1 MKKKNIIGIIVIA
14 ILVIGIVAALV
25 IYKKEQAI
33 PEKTE
38 TGEEE
43 DTIILSTDENPFGM
57 EIKKINENYDLTKN
71 YYKNYDNKGLQKF
84 EITAIYTN
92 ATDFIKEIRG
102 ATEYCQYIYLDEEKN
117 IIIELNEK
125 QKEKWIKKAEE
136 NISNELEKTDEDELY
151 KISVSDDYTE
161 INCQVSQ
168 KANGL
173 TFTAKLMIIF
183 FNSELYQIL
192 IGIAVWLIHVVA
204 KDLSTGGEL
213 VNIDY
218 PKEVFSITEETWN
231 NL

>member
-1 MKKKNIIGIIVIA
+1 MKRKNIIGMLVIA
-14 ILVIGIVAALV
+14 VFVISIVAALMQ
-25 IYKKEQAI
+25 YKKEQMVA
-33 PEKTE
+33 EKPE
-38 TGEEE
+38 TGEEA
-43 DTIILSTDENPFGM
+43 DTIILGADENPFGM
-57 EIKKINENYDLTKN
+57 EIKKLNENYDLTKN

-136 NISNELEKTDEDELY
+136 NISNELEKTEE
-151 KISVSDDYTE
+151 DDYTE
-161 INCQVSQ
+161 INCQVAQ

-183 FNSELYQIL
+183 FNSEMYQIL
-192 IGIAVWLIHVVA
+192 NGNAEWSIHVVA

>member
-1 MKKKNIIGIIVIA
+1 MKKKNIAGIIVIA
-14 ILVIGIVAALV
+14 ILLIGIVAALV
-25 IYKKEQAI
+25 IYKKEQVI

-38 TGEEE
+38 TGEE
-43 DTIILSTDENPFGM
+43 DTIILSADKNSFGM
-57 EIKKINENYDLTKN
+57 EIKKINENYDLTKD
-71 YYKNYDNKGLQKF
+71 YYKNYDNTGLQKF

-102 ATEYCQYIYLDEEKN
+102 ATEYCQYIYLDDEKN

-125 QKEKWIKKAEE
+125 QKEKWIKKAEK

-161 INCQVSQ
+161 VNCQVAQ

-173 TFTAKLMIIF
+173 TFTAELMIIF
-183 FNSELYQIL
+183 FNSEMYQIL
-192 IGIAVWLIHVVA
+192 NGNAEWSIHVVA

-213 VNIDY
+213 VNIYY
-218 PKEVFSITEETWN
+218 PKEVFSITEETWD

>member
-1 MKKKNIIGIIVIA
+1 MEHQLQLLLYYHKKMEEIRMKKKNIIGIIVIA

-25 IYKKEQAI
+25 MYKKEQAI

-43 DTIILSTDENPFGM
+43 DTIILSADENPFGM

-71 YYKNYDNKGLQKF
+71 YYKNYDNTGLQKF

-125 QKEKWIKKAEE
+125 QKEKWIKKTRKP
-136 NISNELEKTDEDELY
+136 L
-151 KISVSDDYTE
+151 
-161 INCQVSQ
+161 
-168 KANGL
+168 
-173 TFTAKLMIIF
+173 
-183 FNSELYQIL
+183 
-192 IGIAVWLIHVVA
+192 
-204 KDLSTGGEL
+204 
-213 VNIDY
+213 
-218 PKEVFSITEETWN
+218 
-231 NL
+231 

>member
-1 MKKKNIIGIIVIA
+1 MKKKNIVGIIVIV
-14 ILVIGIVAALV
+14 LFVTGIAAALMQ
-25 IYKKEQAI
+25 YKKEQMVAEK
-33 PEKTE
+33 PEI
-38 TGEEE
+38 GEEA
-43 DTIILSTDENPFGM
+43 DTIILSADENPFGV
-57 EIKKINENYDLTKN
+57 EIKKINEDYDLTKN

-125 QKEKWIKKAEE
+125 QKEKWIKKAKE

-151 KISVSDDYTE
+151 KITVSDYTE
-161 INCQVSQ
+161 IDCLVAQ

-173 TFTAKLMIIF
+173 TFTAKLMIIS
-183 FNSELYQIL
+183 FNSEMYQIL
-192 IGIAVWLIHVVA
+192 NGNADWSIHIVA
-204 KDLSTGGEL
+204 KDLYTEEEL

>member
-1 MKKKNIIGIIVIA
+1 MLVIA
-14 ILVIGIVAALV
+14 VFVISIVAALMQ
-25 IYKKEQAI
+25 YKKEQMVA
-33 PEKTE
+33 EKPE
-38 TGEEE
+38 TGEEA
-43 DTIILSTDENPFGM
+43 DTIILGADENPFGM
-57 EIKKINENYDLTKN
+57 EIKKLNENYDLTKN

-117 IIIELNEK
+117 IIIEFESALK
-125 QKEKWIKKAEE
+125 RTYR
-136 NISNELEKTDEDELY
+136 LEKTDEDELY

-161 INCQVSQ
+161 INCQVAQ

-183 FNSELYQIL
+183 FNSEMYQIL
-192 IGIAVWLIHVVA
+192 NGNAEWSIHVVA